1 MQATVVRGVAMWSVW
16 QPERNV
22 FFNSFFIETPE
33 GNLVVDPLAASDAD
47 IGEMESRGGV
57 AWIVVTNRDHER
69 GARSL
74 AARLGAQLATSSEEA
89 KLLSGPVDRT
99 LADRDEL
106 CGTRVIALAGLKT
119 PGEFA
124 LHLRERET
132 VVVGDALWG
141 DPAGSLRLMP
151 DEKLAD
157 PPRAAASLRRL
168 AALVPQYL
176 LVGDGTCIFGDAH
189 RAIWAALEARRD
201 VYVNRMNVDEAE
213 WQDDSPEDPPQYRGS
228 SFDIGRSIGAEK
240 LGYQLG
246 RLGPGHSFCPEH
258 WHLAEEEL
266 FVILE
271 GSATLSGPRGTW
283 PLRRGD
289 LVSFPTRPSGSHKIV
304 NEASEPCTF
313 LAIANS
319 DAHDVCFYPN
329 SQKVL
334 IEATRQMLRDRP
346 ELDYFDGE

>member
-1 MQATVVRGVAMWSVW
+1 MQATVIPGVAMWSLW

-47 IGEMESRGGV
+47 IGEMESRGGI

-69 GARSL
+69 GARTL
-74 AARLGAQLATSSEEA
+74 AARFDARLATSSEEA

-99 LADRDEL
+99 LLDREL
-106 CGTRVIALAGLKT
+106 FCGARIIALEGLKT

-132 VVVGDALWG
+132 VLVGDALWG
-141 DPAGSLRLMP
+141 DPAGSFRLMP

-157 PPRAAASLRRL
+157 PPRAAESMRRL
-168 AALVPQYL
+168 AALVPQHV
-176 LVGDGTCIFGDAH
+176 LVGDGACIFGAAQ
-189 RAIWAALEARRD
+189 RAIWSCLEARRD
-201 VYVNRMNVDEAE
+201 VYVNRMNVDEVAWE
-213 WQDDSPEDPPQYRGS
+213 DDSPEGPAHYRGS
-228 SFDIGRSIGAEK
+228 FYDIGRSIGAEK

-246 RLGPGHSFCPEH
+246 RLGPGIAFCPEH

-271 GSATLSGPRGTW
+271 GAATLCGPRGSW

-289 LVSFPTRPSGSHKIV
+289 LVAFPTRPSGSHKIV
-304 NEASEPCTF
+304 NESSEPCTF
-313 LAIANS
+313 LAIANT

-329 SQKVL
+329 SEKVL
-334 IEATRQMLRDRP
+334 IEATRQMLRAGP
-346 ELDYFDGE
+346 QLDYFDGE